1 MLALWYILA
10 QAGDG
15 KGGGGFTPLDLVL
28 PLGLAFLFYFVLLR
42 PMRRQE
48 AERKSLLGSLK
59 KNDKVLTASG
69 IYGTV
74 VDISE
79 KEDEITVKVADNV
92 RVRMTKGSIAR
103 NISNEEAAQ
112 AAKAAKA
119 DTAAAK

>member
-10 QAGDG
+10 QAGG
-15 KGGGGFTPLDLVL
+15 GGGGGGFNPFDLVL

-59 KNDKVLTASG
+59 KNDKILTASG

-74 VDISE
+74 VDISDD
-79 KEDEITVKVADNV
+79 KDEITVKVADNV
-92 RVRMTKGSIAR
+92 RVKMTKGSIAR
-103 NISNEEAAQ
+103 NLSNEEAALEAKKAKEEAT
-112 AAKAAKA
+112 AAK
-119 DTAAAK
+119 